1 MEGDSCQET
10 HEQGAHFSAM
20 SVISV
25 PRGLVPRELVI
36 SVQPMFID
44 PKRLPF

>member
-25 PRGLVPRELVI
+25 PRELVI